1 MTSPVRRLLAWTCGF
16 SLLLGCEFEPIQV
29 GENVTLPCGFLPEQA
44 PDIRLVCW
52 GRGVSEFHNYCTDEM
67 FRSNGYVIF
76 KRPSG
81 RYHFSGN
88 ISEGDVTVTIMDVN
102 EDDSGDYFCL
112 KRGRALY
119 QLSKWPVKIEGPPR
133 EAVAPSSIQTA
144 PTPIMATTPST
155 ANETESETTIVVA
168 STVTPLVLVMLTV
181 ALAAT
186 WYIKTRT
193 GGVNLVARVWSLLQ
207 EMRRTPWTGREPM
220 AVYSVQ
226 ASNGKGVEFIRMPY
240 GPFKGP

>member
-1 MTSPVRRLLAWTCGF
+1 MLVQFYTAIIESIFTSSITMWYAGPL
-16 SLLLGCEFEPIQV
+16 P
-29 GENVTLPCGFLPEQA
+29 GEA
-44 PDIRLVCW
+44 CW
-52 GRGVSEFHNYCTDEM
+52 GRGVSEYEDECIDEM
-67 FRSNGYVIF
+67 FRSDGKVIF
-76 KRPSG
+76 TRPSG
-81 RYHFSGN
+81 RYHFTGN
-88 ISEGDVTVTIMDVN
+88 IAEGDAAMTIMDVN
-102 EDDSGDYFCL
+102 EDDSGYYFCL
-112 KRGRALY
+112 VKGIGIY
-119 QLSKWPVKIEGPPR
+119 QLFKWDVEIEGPPR

-155 ANETESETTIVVA
+155 ANETKSETTIVVA
-168 STVTPLVLVMLTV
+168 STVTPLVLVMLTVALAVTPLVLVMLTV